1 MNKEKI
7 NNILILKFRMIEL
20 IKSDLDKSKLELDQF
35 KEDKLLIEKNLTDSK
50 ETVNELNLKLN
61 ELEQLKQ
68 GSNSSI
74 ESLNAKNFELISKLD
89 EKDK

>member
-1 MNKEKI
+1 MARIGLTGTVSVGKTTLAKA
-7 NNILILKFRMIEL
+7 LG
-20 IKSDLDKSKLELDQF
+20 ELDQF

>member
-1 MNKEKI
+1 
-7 NNILILKFRMIEL
+7 MIEL

>member
-1 MNKEKI
+1 
-7 NNILILKFRMIEL
+7 
-20 IKSDLDKSKLELDQF
+20 LDKSKLELDQF

-74 ESLNAKNFELISKLD
+74 ESLNTKNFELLSKLD

>member
-1 MNKEKI
+1 M
-7 NNILILKFRMIEL
+7 
-20 IKSDLDKSKLELDQF
+20 DKSKLELDQF

-61 ELEQLKQ
+61 ELEQQKQ
-68 GSNSSI
+68 GSSSSI
-74 ESLNAKNFELISKLD
+74 ESLNTKNFELLSKLD

>member
-1 MNKEKI
+1 M
-7 NNILILKFRMIEL
+7 
-20 IKSDLDKSKLELDQF
+20 DKSKLELDQF

-50 ETVNELNLKLN
+50 ETVNELNFKLN

-74 ESLNAKNFELISKLD
+74 ESLNTKNFELLSKLD

>member
-7 NNILILKFRMIEL
+7 NNILILKFRMIES

-35 KEDKLLIEKNLTDSK
+35 KEDNLLIEKNLTDSK

-74 ESLNAKNFELISKLD
+74 ESLNTKNFELISKLD